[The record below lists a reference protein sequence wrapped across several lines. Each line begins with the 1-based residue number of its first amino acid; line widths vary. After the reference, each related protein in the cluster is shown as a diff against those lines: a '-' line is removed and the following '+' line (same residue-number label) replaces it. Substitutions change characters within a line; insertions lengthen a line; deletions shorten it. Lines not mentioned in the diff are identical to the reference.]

1 MKSPAQPST
10 ALSPMAVGRYFDAQG
25 ERQALMYS
33 ALEVERSTRSILRV
47 LNTFDFHMGS
57 NLMIT
62 ALFDQGVQAL
72 GMERAVMQFNMVAVS
87 ADSSLFDARRVESII
102 RRFHLVGAYGIT
114 AATLDG
120 LAGLGHDPLQ
130 LFGGMVVWAW
140 PDAYERLAGKP
151 GLRVFRCLELGPAV
165 AIECSAGAGAHIDR
179 FEWAVDSND
188 GEVVLNSRLERCQP
202 FHHYRTG
209 FRGQVLHG
217 ACSCGSTDPRV
228 VPA

>member
-1 MKSPAQPST
+1 MKSPAQPSI

-33 ALEVERSTRSILRV
+33 SLEVERSTRSILRV

-120 LAGLGHDPLQ
+120 LVGLGHDPLQ
-130 LFGGMVVWAW
+130 LFAGMVVWAW
-140 PDAYERLAGKP
+140 PDAYERLAGQP
-151 GLRVFRCLELGPAV
+151 GLRVLRCLELGPAV

-179 FEWAVDSND
+179 FEWAVDAID
-188 GEVVLNSRLERCQP
+188 GEVVLSSRLDRCQP
-202 FHHYRTG
+202 FHHYHTG
-209 FRGQVLHG
+209 LRGQVLHG
-217 ACSCGSTDPRV
+217 ACSCGSADPRV